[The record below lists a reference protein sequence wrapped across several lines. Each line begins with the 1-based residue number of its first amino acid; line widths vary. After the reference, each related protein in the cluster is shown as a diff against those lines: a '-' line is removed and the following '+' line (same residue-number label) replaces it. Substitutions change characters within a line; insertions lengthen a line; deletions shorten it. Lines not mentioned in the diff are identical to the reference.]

1 MSRYVVSINGH
12 EYSISLQDDQVLID
26 GQPVDVEL
34 LQLNDSGLYSLS
46 RDRETFELHLHNQD
60 SETLE
65 VLAGGQRYVARIET
79 PQRRLRKRP
88 GMEQNDQVTAP
99 MPGLVVE
106 VLVEPGDLV
115 EADQSVVVVESMKMQ
130 MQIRTPIAGHVAEIG
145 AQIGQQVD
153 KGTMLVRIEELK
165 GNASELAGLGIED

>member
-34 LQLNDSGLYSLS
+34 LRLNDSGLYSLS
-46 RDRETFELHLHNQD
+46 RDQETFELHLHNQD
-60 SETLE
+60 PETLE
-65 VLAGGQRYVARIET
+65 VLAGGQRYVARVEN

-88 GMEQNDQVTAP
+88 GMDQNDLVTAP

-130 MQIRTPIAGHVAEIG
+130 MQIRTPIAGRVAEVG
-145 AQIGQQVD
+145 AQFGQQVD
-153 KGTMLVRIEELK
+153 KGAMLVRIEEL
-165 GNASELAGLGIED
+165 